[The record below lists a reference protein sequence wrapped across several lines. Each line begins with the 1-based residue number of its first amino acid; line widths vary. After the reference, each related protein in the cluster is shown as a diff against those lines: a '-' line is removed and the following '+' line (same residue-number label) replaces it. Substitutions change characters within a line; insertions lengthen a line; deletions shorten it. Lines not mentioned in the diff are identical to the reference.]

1 MATFNRTNQDKY
13 ASDIASGMNNSLV
26 PGSTVYIDD
35 ASAPKMHSGPFF
47 AITAMEKSEIDVSE
61 CTTNVVESDGSG
73 NMQPIATNIVIPM
86 GVTIYGNF
94 RSIEIESGK
103 VMAYAK
109 EGISISVEA

>member
-26 PGSTVYIDD
+26 PGSTVYIHGTK
-35 ASAPKMHSGPFF
+35 AHYGPFF

-61 CTTNVVESDGSG
+61 CTTNIVESNGSG
-73 NMQPIATNIVIPM
+73 AMQPVATNIVIPM

-94 RSIEIESGK
+94 RSIELESGK